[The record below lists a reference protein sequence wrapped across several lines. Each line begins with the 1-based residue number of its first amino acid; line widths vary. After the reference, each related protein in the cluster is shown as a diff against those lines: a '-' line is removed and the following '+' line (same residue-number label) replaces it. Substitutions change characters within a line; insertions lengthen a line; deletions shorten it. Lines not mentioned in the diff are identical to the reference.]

1 MNHLWLLNILLEVSL
16 AHNSTATGQSKGTA
30 HDSSETRKVEPLVN
44 DSYTAWWGGARLASR
59 RQKQKDHEF

>member
-1 MNHLWLLNILLEVSL
+1 MAIKHPPGSL
-16 AHNSTATGQSKGTA
+16 AHNSTATGTA

-44 DSYTAWWGGARLASR
+44 DSYTTWWGGARLASR